1 MDNVRTFL
9 INVETMAELYG
20 INDLFIIAD
29 DYSITRN
36 NNNEA
41 IRRCRQTL
49 VNYEKEI
56 GSNPE
61 EDWRK
66 Q

>member
-20 INDLFIIAD
+20 INDLFVIAD

-41 IRRCRQTL
+41 IKRCRQAL

-66 Q
+66 

>member
-20 INDLFIIAD
+20 INDLFVIAD

-41 IRRCRQTL
+41 IRRCRQAL

-56 GSNPE
+56 GNNPE

-66 Q
+66 